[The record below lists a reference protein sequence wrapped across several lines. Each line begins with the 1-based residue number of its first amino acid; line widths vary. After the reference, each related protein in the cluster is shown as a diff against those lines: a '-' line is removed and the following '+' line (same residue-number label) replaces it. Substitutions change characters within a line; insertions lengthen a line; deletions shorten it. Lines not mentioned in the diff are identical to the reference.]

1 MASIGDGHERDE
13 PRTRWLLQNAHKC
26 AKSKAKV
33 RSEKSDVGAGW
44 VGAFT
49 AQPSKGSEGRG
60 RALGS
65 FTGRRQP
72 QPAVSKLVIR

>member
-1 MASIGDGHERDE
+1 MNATNHALDG
-13 PRTRWLLQNAHKC
+13 LLHDAHKC

-33 RSEKSDVGAGW
+33 RSEKSDVGGGW

-49 AQPSKGSEGRG
+49 AQRPKGSEGRG
-60 RALGS
+60 PGRCRALRS